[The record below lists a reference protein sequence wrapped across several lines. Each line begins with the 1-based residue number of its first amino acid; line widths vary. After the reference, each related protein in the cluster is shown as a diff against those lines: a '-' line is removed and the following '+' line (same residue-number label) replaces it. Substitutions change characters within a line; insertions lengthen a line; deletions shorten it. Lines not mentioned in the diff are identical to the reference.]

1 MRRILID
8 TNIYS
13 YALRG
18 VVDVVEEVRGAD
30 EIGICAISIGELLSG
45 FKQSTRE
52 KENRK
57 ELEMFLDSPRVRL
70 LTITADTGD
79 FYAEIVSHL
88 KKIGRPIPTND
99 IWIGA
104 AALQYGYKLYSKD
117 KHFKSI
123 SGLVGGLI
131 MMD

>member
-1 MRRILID
+1 MKRILID

-18 VVDVVEEVRGAD
+18 LADVVEALRNVD
-30 EIGICAISIGELLSG
+30 EIGISAISIGELLTG
-45 FKQSTRE
+45 FKYGGRE

-57 ELEMFLDSPRVRL
+57 ELALFVDSPRVHVL
-70 LTITADTGD
+70 PIDEETGE
-79 FYAEIVSHL
+79 FYSEIIGHL

-104 AALQYGYKLYSKD
+104 TALQHGYKLYSKD

-123 SGLVGGLI
+123 SGMIAGLI
-131 MMD
+131 IED

>member
-1 MRRILID
+1 MKRILID

-18 VVDVVEEVRGAD
+18 AVDVVEELRGAD
-30 EIGICAISIGELLSG
+30 EIAICAISIGELLTG
-45 FKQSTRE
+45 FKQGARE

-57 ELEMFLDSPRVRL
+57 ELTKFLDSPRVRF
-70 LTITADTGD
+70 LTIDEETGD
-79 FYAEIVSHL
+79 FYAEIIDHL
-88 KKIGRPIPTND
+88 KKVGRPIPTND

-123 SGLVGGLI
+123 ADLIAGLI
-131 MMD
+131 ILD